1 MHENQVRRAQG
12 HDAGGRRRF
21 LRLTAAGAMAAAL
34 PSCAVPMRGTAVP
47 REKTTTATV
56 LGLPNERYFPTSRE
70 GQAAIER
77 EFQEAF
83 ERRRRALGLAPGDL
97 PSVVDLLSVS
107 GGGENGAFGA
117 GLLCGWTAHGDR
129 PDFLLVTGIS
139 TGALTAP
146 FAFLGP
152 NYDPQLRAVYTDLKA
167 SEVLEQRWLGAAV
180 WDDAVADNAPLFRT
194 ISRYIDQALLS
205 AIAREYDAGRMLLI
219 ASTNLDAQI
228 PVVWNIGAIAKSGDP
243 RAPELV
249 RRILL
254 ASAAIPGA
262 FPPAMIDVTVDGQRY
277 QEMHVDGGAFAQAFL
292 YPAIVTNARR
302 ERQRRGER
310 VAPAKAYI
318 IRNGRLDP
326 DWASVDRR
334 TMGIAGRAIN
344 TMIAASGMNDVI
356 RMYGAT
362 QRDGVDYNLAFI
374 GRDFTVELKE
384 PFEQHYMRALFDYGY
399 ERARRGYDWEKR
411 PPF

>member
-1 MHENQVRRAQG
+1 
-12 HDAGGRRRF
+12 
-21 LRLTAAGAMAAAL
+21 MAAAL
-34 PSCAVPMRGTAVP
+34 PSCATPTRGTAVP

-77 EFQEAF
+77 EFQAAF

-97 PSVVDLLSVS
+97 PPVVDVLSVS

-117 GLLCGWTAHGDR
+117 GLLCGWTARGDR

-152 NYDPQLRAVYTDLKA
+152 SYDPQLRAVYTDLKA
-167 SEVLEQRWLGAAV
+167 SDVLEQRWLGAAV

-194 ISRYIDQALLS
+194 ISRYLDQALLS

-228 PVVWNIGAIAKSGDP
+228 PVVWNIGAIAKSDDP

-310 VAPAKAYI
+310 VAPAKAYV

-356 RMYGAT
+356 RMYNAT

-374 GRDFTVELKE
+374 GPDFTVKLNE
-384 PFEQHYMRALFDYGY
+384 PFEQHYMRALFEYGY
-399 ERARRGYDWEKR
+399 QRARRGYDWDKR